1 MLWPKKNS
9 CKEFDN
15 EKNSCCSKIPL
26 PFPPPPHSF
35 SNGPP
40 LNSDLTVNVN
50 NTPLERVIKH
60 KSLGVQIDESLN
72 SLAPTH

>member
-15 EKNSCCSKIPL
+15 EKNSCCSKIP
-26 PFPPPPHSF
+26 PPPPPSHNF

-40 LNSDLTVNVN
+40 LNSDLTVKVN
-50 NTPLERVIKH
+50 NRPLERVTKH